1 LSDADALPK
10 GYEPEA
16 VESRWVQAW
25 EEAGVGHAD
34 ASSSATPFCMVTPP
48 PNVTGSLHIG
58 HALNVTIQDI
68 LARWKRMAGFDVLWL
83 PGTDHAG
90 IATQNVVERQ
100 LAKEGVHRNDLGR
113 EEFEKRVWEWK
124 KEYGDRILSQMRLMG
139 LTCDWERERFTLDPG
154 LSRAVRRVFVELYES
169 GSIYRGEYLVN
180 WCPRCETA
188 ISDLEVTHQE
198 VTGKMWKI
206 RYPLLA
212 AGDEAGGGD
221 APKYLTVETTRPE
234 TMLGDT
240 ALAAHPQDTRY
251 SELIGSTAVL
261 PVIGRELTIIADDFV
276 DPEFGTGLVKVT
288 PAHDPNDYEAGL
300 RNDLDRVKVIGKD
313 GRMTQE
319 AGPFA
324 GLDRFECREKLL
336 ERLQAEGLLES
347 ERPHDHAVGHCQRCE
362 TIIEPLVSTQWFVR
376 MEPLA
381 KPALEAVED
390 GRIRFLPEH
399 QVKVYREWLTNI
411 RDWCISR
418 QLWWGHRIPAWYCT
432 ECDEITVAE
441 EEPKACSCGGALEQ
455 ESDVLDT
462 WFSSALWPFSTLGW
476 PEETEDLARYY
487 PTDLL
492 VTAYDILFFWVAR
505 MIFMGLRFQDEVPFP
520 EVLLHGLVRDEHGDK
535 MSKSKGNALDPVEAV
550 GQYGADALR
559 FTLASMATPGTD
571 MKLSTDR
578 LAGYRTFCN
587 KLWNAARFALMNMG
601 DEETSLQASADA
613 ADPKPATLADRW
625 ILSRTSAIVPQIEK
639 ALSSY
644 RFDEMC
650 HVLYHFIWH
659 EFCDWY
665 LEMSKLVFWNEDAD
679 ELRATR
685 GTLMAVLEALLRA
698 LHPVMPFITEEIWSR
713 LPGER
718 ELVARA
724 PWIACHEEWID
735 DTVEAQVKTLQ
746 GLVTEVRRLRAEFS
760 IEPGKKVS
768 LLLVCEDDSKRSDL
782 ADLVPY
788 IGLLARAESVEVV
801 AQSGTSFHHAA
812 RAAVVDVEIVLSL
825 DDVLDIEGERCR
837 IEKSLDGL
845 SKELGQLAARL
856 ENRGFLDKAPPEVV
870 EQVRSRR
877 DELAAETDRLKQHL
891 AALSS

>member
-1 LSDADALPK
+1 MPK
-10 GYEPEA
+10 GYEPGS
-16 VESRWVQAW
+16 VEPRWVQAW
-25 EEAGVGHAD
+25 EDAAVGHAD
-34 ASSSATPFCMVTPP
+34 ASSSAKKFCMVIPP

-68 LARWKRMAGFDVLWL
+68 LARWKRMAGLDVLWL

-90 IATQNVVERQ
+90 IATQNVVERE
-100 LAKEGVHRNDLGR
+100 LAKEGVHRNDIGR
-113 EEFEKRVWEWK
+113 AEFEERVWEWRR
-124 KEYGDRILSQMRLMG
+124 EYGERILRQMRLLG
-139 LTCDWERERFTLDPG
+139 LTCDWERERFTFDSG
-154 LSRAVRRVFVELYES
+154 LSNAVRRVFVELYEA
-169 GSIYRGEYLVN
+169 GLIYRGEYLVN

-188 ISDLEVTHQE
+188 ISDLEVTYRE

-206 RYPLLA
+206 KYPLQSSPA
-212 AGDEAGGGD
+212 AEGDEES
-221 APKYLTVETTRPE
+221 PVYLTVETTRPE

-240 ALAAHPQDTRY
+240 ALAAHPGDERY
-251 SELIGSTAVL
+251 RRLVGRTAVL
-261 PVIGRELTIIADDFV
+261 PVIGRILPIIADDFV

-300 RNDLDRVKVIGKD
+300 RHDLERVSVIGQD
-313 GRMTQE
+313 GRMTEE

-336 ERLQAEGLLES
+336 DRLREDGLLEG
-347 ERPHDHAVGHCQRCE
+347 ERSHEHAVGHCQRCD
-362 TIIEPLVSTQWFVR
+362 TIIEPLVSTQWFVH

-381 KPALEAVED
+381 KPALEVVED
-390 GRIRFLPEH
+390 GRIRFSPEH

-432 ECDEITVAE
+432 KCGELIVAME
-441 EEPKACSCGGALEQ
+441 APEACSCGGQLEQ
-455 ESDVLDT
+455 EDDVLDT

-505 MIFMGLRFQDEVPFP
+505 MIFMGLRFQDEVPFH

-535 MSKSKGNALDPVEAV
+535 MSKSKGNAVDPVEAV
-550 GQYGADALR
+550 AEYGADALR

-571 MKLSTDR
+571 MKLSKDR

-587 KLWNAARFALMNMG
+587 KLWNAARFALMNLG
-601 DEETSLQASADA
+601 DEETALQASADA

-625 ILSRTSAIVPQIEK
+625 ILSRTSAIVPQIER

-644 RFDEMC
+644 RFDELC
-650 HVLYHFIWH
+650 HILYHFIWH

-665 LEMSKLVFWNEDAD
+665 LEMSKIVLWGDDAED
-679 ELRATR
+679 LRATR

-718 ELVARA
+718 ELLART
-724 PWIACHEEWID
+724 PWIACHEEWLD
-735 DTVEAQVKTLQ
+735 EGVDAQVKTLQ
-746 GLVTEVRRLRAEFS
+746 ELVTEVRRVRAEFS
-760 IEPGKKVS
+760 IDPGKKVP
-768 LLLVCEDDSKRSDL
+768 LALACEDEAKRNDL
-782 ADLVPY
+782 ADLMIY
-788 IGLLARAESVEVV
+788 ISALARAEPIQVV
-801 AQSGTSFHHAA
+801 APDAASFQHAA
-812 RAAVVDVEIVLSL
+812 RAAVIDVEVVVGL
-825 DDVLDIEGERCR
+825 DDVIDIPRERSR
-837 IEKSLDGL
+837 IEKSLEGL
-845 SKELGQLAARL
+845 ESELGELSARL
-856 ENRGFLDKAPPEVV
+856 ENKGFLDKAPEHVV
-870 EQVRSRR
+870 EQVRGRSA
-877 DELAAETDRLKQHL
+877 DLAAEVDRLKQHL

>member
-1 LSDADALPK
+1 
-10 GYEPEA
+10 
-16 VESRWVQAW
+16 
-25 EEAGVGHAD
+25 
-34 ASSSATPFCMVTPP
+34 MVIPP

-68 LARWKRMAGFDVLWL
+68 LARWKRMAGFDVLWV

-100 LAKEGVHRNDLGR
+100 LAKEGVHRNDIGR
-113 EEFEKRVWEWK
+113 QEFEKRVWEWK
-124 KEYGDRILSQMRLMG
+124 QEYGDRILQQMRQLG
-139 LTCDWERERFTLDPG
+139 LTCDWGRERFTFDPG
-154 LSRAVRRVFVELYES
+154 LSDAVRRVFVDLYEA
-169 GSIYRGEYLVN
+169 GLVYRGEYLVN

-188 ISDLEVTHQE
+188 ISDLEVTHRE
-198 VTGKMWKI
+198 VSGKMWKI
-206 RYPLLA
+206 RYPLKSSPAA
-212 AGDEAGGGD
+212 AGDAEGPAH
-221 APKYLTVETTRPE
+221 LTVETTRPE

-240 ALAAHPQDTRY
+240 ALATHPEDGRY
-251 SELIGSTAVL
+251 GRLVGGTAVL
-261 PVIGRELTIIADDFV
+261 PVIGRILPIIADDFV

-300 RNDLDRVKVIGKD
+300 RHDLERVSVIGQD
-313 GRMTQE
+313 GRMTEE

-336 ERLQAEGLLES
+336 ERLQAEGLLEG
-347 ERPHDHAVGHCQRCE
+347 ERAHQHSVGHCQRCD

-381 KPALEAVED
+381 KPALEVVED

-399 QVKVYREWLTNI
+399 QIKVYREWLTNI

-418 QLWWGHRIPAWYCT
+418 QLWWGHRIPAWCCT
-432 ECDEITVAE
+432 QCGELIVAVETPEECA
-441 EEPKACSCGGALEQ
+441 CGGDLEQ
-455 ESDVLDT
+455 EDDVLDT

-476 PEETEDLARYY
+476 PEGTEDLTRYY

-505 MIFMGLRFQDEVPFP
+505 MIFMGLRFQDEVPFR

-535 MSKSKGNALDPVEAV
+535 MSKSKGNAVDPVEAV
-550 GQYGADALR
+550 AEYGADALR

-571 MKLSTDR
+571 MKLSEDR

-587 KLWNAARFALMNMG
+587 KLWNAARFALMNLG
-601 DEETSLQASADA
+601 DDETALQASADA
-613 ADPKPATLADRW
+613 ADPKPATLADQW

-644 RFDEMC
+644 RFDELC
-650 HVLYHFIWH
+650 HILYHFIWH

-665 LEMSKLVFWNEDAD
+665 LEMSKVVLWGDDPE

-685 GTLMAVLEALLRA
+685 GTLTAVLEALLRA
-698 LHPVMPFITEEIWSR
+698 LHPVMPFITEETWSR

-718 ELVARA
+718 ELLALT
-724 PWIACHEEWID
+724 PWIACHEEWLD
-735 DTVEAQVKTLQ
+735 DGVEARVKTLQ
-746 GLVTEVRRLRAEFS
+746 ELVTEVRRLRAEFS
-760 IEPGKKVS
+760 IDPGKKVP
-768 LLLVCEDDSKRSDL
+768 LVLACEDEAKRKDL
-782 ADLVPY
+782 ADLTIY
-788 IGLLARAESVEVV
+788 IGALARAEPVNVEEPAAASFQHV
-801 AQSGTSFHHAA
+801 ARG
-812 RAAVVDVEIVLSL
+812 AVVDIEVLVGL
-825 DDVLDIEGERCR
+825 DDVIDIASERSR
-837 IEKSLDGL
+837 IEKSLEGL
-845 SKELGQLAARL
+845 ESELGQLSTRL
-856 ENRGFLDKAPPEVV
+856 ENKGFLDKAPAHVV
-870 EQVRSRR
+870 EQVRERR
-877 DELAAETDRLKQHL
+877 TDLAAEVDRLKQHL